1 VELKAK
7 VRSPLRKRVDVGGER
22 HVLRLGEIDATVG
35 SATVFVQCD
44 DENTTIRES
53 DANVS
58 VVGIGTGDK
67 RPPRETNTPEPLA
80 ESS

>member
-1 VELKAK
+1 VELKTK
-7 VRSPLRKRVDVGGER
+7 VGSPLRKRVDIGGKQ
-22 HVLRLGEIDATVG
+22 HVLRLSEIDATVG
-35 SATVFVQCD
+35 SATVFVQRD

-58 VVGIGTGDK
+58 VVGISTGDK
-67 RPPRETNTPEPLA
+67 RPPRETDTPEPSA